1 MSLEALKGYPKEG
14 PAMPE
19 RQKIYREKDR
29 HEPGTG
35 RRDREKREGKGLSN
49 WGDPIEDQLAA
60 EREEVVE
67 VGQEP
72 VVEEQ
77 PKKVEAAGKFF
88 DNGLPPHWIL
98 EEQPKKVEA
107 AGKFFDN
114 EEEDEPAKAKAVVKV
129 PKRFAGMVKTDDN
142 VVVIESE

>member
-1 MSLEALKGYPKEG
+1 
-14 PAMPE
+14 MPE

-60 EREEVVE
+60 EREEIVE
-67 VGQEP
+67 VDQEP
-72 VVEEQ
+72 VV
-77 PKKVEAAGKFF
+77 
-88 DNGLPPHWIL
+88 

-129 PKRFAGMVKTDDN
+129 PKRFAGIVKTGDN
-142 VVVIESE
+142 VVVVESE